1 VFFNFIMQ
9 TKILIFSLL
18 LTWIAGFQGHAQP
31 YELAGGLRL
40 GSPAAFSFRY
50 LSKENRAIE
59 AFLGFRN
66 QSFYSWTV
74 IGGTYSYYSN
84 LLDVKGLYWF
94 GGGGASLFLW
104 SWKSQYSGP
113 QQSGTSLGVN
123 GHLGLDYKFSDLPLN
138 LSLDWMPVFFLNG
151 YSSGISGG
159 YGALCVRYV
168 FR

>member
-1 VFFNFIMQ
+1 
-9 TKILIFSLL
+9 
-18 LTWIAGFQGHAQP
+18 
-31 YELAGGLRL
+31 
-40 GSPAAFSFRY
+40 
-50 LSKENRAIE
+50 
-59 AFLGFRN
+59 
-66 QSFYSWTV
+66 
-74 IGGTYSYYSN
+74 
-84 LLDVKGLYWF
+84 LYWF